1 MWQAKIVV
9 TYKAGILNPEA
20 KIIQQA
26 LGNLGY
32 QKIAQLETGRYIQI
46 QYDNDLDRSQ
56 VETLT
61 RELGDKIL
69 SNPVIQKYDFE
80 LVEVQP

>member
-9 TYKAGILNPEA
+9 KYKPGILNPEA

-32 QKIAQLETGRYIQI
+32 QNIAQLETGRYFQI
-46 QYDNDLDRSQ
+46 QYSDNLDRSQ
-56 VETLT
+56 VEALT
-61 RELGDKIL
+61 HELCDKIL

-80 LVEVQP
+80 LIEVQP

>member
-9 TYKAGILNPEA
+9 TYKPGILNPEA

-32 QKIAQLETGRYIQI
+32 RNIAQLETGRYFQI
-46 QYDNDLDRSQ
+46 QYDGDLNRSQ

-61 RELGDKIL
+61 RELCDKIL
-69 SNPVIQKYDFE
+69 SNPVVQKYDFE
-80 LVEVQP
+80 LIEVQ